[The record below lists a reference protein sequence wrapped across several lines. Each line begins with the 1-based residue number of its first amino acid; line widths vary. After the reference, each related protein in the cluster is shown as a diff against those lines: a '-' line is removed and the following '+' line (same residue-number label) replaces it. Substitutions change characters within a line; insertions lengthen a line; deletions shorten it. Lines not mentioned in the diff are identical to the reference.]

1 MALVLVREDGTQIR
15 ANLDIFKGADW
26 TEVVV
31 DSAGGTG
38 EGAKNPEYAE
48 AVEVLFRRLASLNA
62 LLIGVVLN
70 SRPVADISL
79 KDRVITL
86 DEFHYPVQLSGVRD
100 YSELRKAIASSS
112 ARQLS
117 DSAKG
122 GNPRRR
128 LSLVITFPQAH
139 ELELKEL
146 ISRIGAKQII

>member
-1 MALVLVREDGTQIR
+1 MAVVLVREDGTQIK
-15 ANLDIFKGADW
+15 ANMDVFKGADW
-26 TEVVV
+26 IEVVV
-31 DSAGGTG
+31 DSAGGAG

-48 AVEVLFRRLASLNA
+48 AVEVLLRRLASIDA

-70 SRPVADISL
+70 SRPVAHTSL

-86 DEFHYPVQLSGVRD
+86 DEFQYPIQLSGVRE

-128 LSLVITFPQAH
+128 LSLLITFPQAN
-139 ELELKEL
+139 ELEAKEL
-146 ISRIGAKQII
+146 ISRLGAKLIL

>member
-1 MALVLVREDGTQIR
+1 MALVLVREDGTQIK

-31 DSAGGTG
+31 DSAGGAG

-48 AVEVLFRRLASLNA
+48 AVEAFLSRLASLNA

-128 LSLVITFPQAH
+128 LSLVITFPQAN
-139 ELELKEL
+139 ELEAKEL
-146 ISRIGAKQII
+146 ISRIGAKQIL